1 MSLVCTYL
9 WKITD
14 AEINNGQ
21 SFGVLSGLTSKITRT
36 HYEPQGYYI
45 TLKRFKY
52 SVRLSLYVYIV
63 LQIESFVF
71 E

>member
-1 MSLVCTYL
+1 MGKLFAYIRDWL
-9 WKITD
+9 
-14 AEINNGQ
+14 Q
-21 SFGVLSGLTSKITRT
+21 KITRT
-36 HYEPQGYYI
+36 YNEPEGYNI

-52 SVRLSLYVYIV
+52 SERMSLYVYLV

>member
-1 MSLVCTYL
+1 MGSHLAYL
-9 WKITD
+9 RDWL
-14 AEINNGQ
+14 Q
-21 SFGVLSGLTSKITRT
+21 KITRT
-36 HYEPQGYYI
+36 YNKPQGYYI

-52 SVRLSLYVYIV
+52 SVRMSLYVYLV